1 MVTNRNASCLGGT
14 TCGRGVGVLTT
25 IFASGLLPRMAK
37 APKTASSVRV
47 PFTNTDGRAAF
58 LHFLPLAQARIAAGK
73 VSRPARAVSL
83 LRTNVERGVAALLAR
98 QEAVLAKV
106 PSADFAPLQELPAL
120 AAALDF
126 ATSRVPT
133 ELSDGEIAAL
143 LAEVRPVRKLTL
155 GQLDIF
161 AELGLVPAERVATIR
176 AGTGPID
183 TARDAV
189 AIVGLFE
196 EFAASIGTKHP
207 FTEEHFATLT
217 RAGNALLRLLV
228 PEAAKDGPATIGS
241 EAAVR
246 DALYGEVLER
256 YETARE
262 LGVAVFGIKGLD
274 THLPKAH
281 TRVAAKKVSDPALR
295 RDETSKKKPPE

>member
-1 MVTNRNASCLGGT
+1 MRL
-14 TCGRGVGVLTT
+14 GRGTEGGRAAAVLTRL
-25 IFASGLLPRMAK
+25 FASGLLVCMAK
-37 APKTASSVRV
+37 PPKEPTQT

-58 LHFLPLAQARIAAGK
+58 LHFLPLAEARIAAGK
-73 VSRPARAVSL
+73 LPRPARDVSL
-83 LRTNVERGVAALLAR
+83 VRTNVERGVAALLGR
-98 QEAVLAKV
+98 KDAVLAKV
-106 PSADFAPLQELPAL
+106 PSADFASLQELPAL

-126 ATSRVPT
+126 AASRVPT

-143 LAEVRPVRKLTL
+143 LAEVRPIRKQALA
-155 GQLDIF
+155 QLDIF
-161 AELGLVPAERVATIR
+161 AALGLVPADRVATIR

-196 EFAASIGTKHP
+196 EFSASIGTKHP

-217 RAGNALLRLLV
+217 RTGNALLRVLV
-228 PEAAKDGPATIGS
+228 PEAAKEGPATMGS

-246 DALYGEVLER
+246 DAFYGELLER

-262 LGVAVFGIKGLD
+262 LGVLVFGIKELD
-274 THLPKAH
+274 AHLPLAH
-281 TRVAAKKVSDPALR
+281 ARVAAKP
-295 RDETSKKKPPE
+295 KKPAEK